1 MPICLL
7 CLIFLS
13 PSVEDLIDVV
23 LRLFIC
29 GLEVSEFLLEIFDVA
44 FRTLL
49 LILEALLNI
58 RKLLQHEP
66 ALAYR
71 TR

>member
-1 MPICLL
+1 MPIFLL

-23 LRLFIC
+23 LSLFIC
-29 GLEVSEFLLEIFDVA
+29 GLKVSEFLLEIFDVA

-66 ALAYR
+66 VLVYR